1 VNKAWTNLEKEKE
14 VKKVN
19 KSAINH
25 SFNSEKEDLENT
37 EIVVSN

>member
-19 KSAINH
+19 KSAINR